1 MTGRLGYEGRPER
14 QNEYFIPGDGI
25 SREVIQ
31 ADICRYLGN
40 DALVRPG
47 NHNGRQGYFIR
58 AYRNLTSEMIA
69 DLKKDSARWEADVIR
84 RADQGYPRGSYQ
96 QELNYS
102 QAPSMPPASYQVS
115 AVHEGRQQGG
125 PSPPPAYSAPPPT
138 QPFVVDP
145 YAQSYQA
152 TQSPPYPP
160 ASTYTGPNHSPYGSA
175 PNPYPSGQIPYTTSS
190 QPPVTAEM
198 HPSSYTYGPG
208 YVYENGRSN
217 APRYPGPGYETEQDY
232 SPVTTGIPYPT
243 TTAPDPRIG
252 MDPRY
257 TPEASYPPADR
268 NRPQPARGGEAPRR
282 TR

>member
-1 MTGRLGYEGRPER
+1 MTGRHGYEGRPER

-69 DLKKDSARWEADVIR
+69 DLKADSARWEADVMR
-84 RADQGYPRGSYQ
+84 RADQGYPR
-96 QELNYS
+96 
-102 QAPSMPPASYQVS
+102 APYAASS
-115 AVHEGRQQGG
+115 IHEVRQQGG
-125 PSPPPAYSAPPPT
+125 PSPPQPPS
-138 QPFVVDP
+138 QPYVDP
-145 YAQSYQA
+145 YTQAPYGA
-152 TQSPPYPP
+152 TQSPPYTAPSSYP
-160 ASTYTGPNHSPYGSA
+160 SSHSPFAAGQ
-175 PNPYPSGQIPYTTSS
+175 NPYPPQVPYSAPG
-190 QPPVTAEM
+190 QPPVSADM
-198 HPSSYTYGPG
+198 HPSYTYTSNTG
-208 YVYENGRSN
+208 YPYENGRSN
-217 APRYPGPGYETEQDY
+217 APRYTGPGYETESDY
-232 SPVTTGIPYPT
+232 SPVTSGMTYPA

-257 TPEASYPPADR
+257 TPEYDR
-268 NRPQPARGGEAPRR
+268 NRPQATRESQAPRR